1 MGSRKGEGR
10 EEMKCKN
17 CNHEIR
23 EGARFCAECGFPVEL
38 EESKEE
44 VEFLFCNQCGRKM
57 AKGQKKCAYCSGQ
70 GEEEILT
77 EGGEEKKEKKPIKIN
92 PVKPKK
98 KKTEYIVIRGLTV
111 GIIVVVGMIVLLLC
125 MNFLGKDRTGNNT
138 DDNANSSKTEAP
150 DTTENTGKK
159 TTQDITGTTRST
171 EKIDVQF
178 ENIYENSR
186 EHAVITAKLPDGNVL
201 WTVETESYEAA
212 QLDNCVSIGQ
222 NGDGY
227 YYVEAGIVVK
237 LDLETGKEVWKC
249 TDVNVGSPTQTAT
262 AFGDDGT
269 IYVSGYLEPEFVE
282 IDKNGKLVYQIQKF
296 SEDSQYFWPY
306 KMEYRSSYIK
316 IYFEGNLDEDKDTVV
331 QLNLDDY
338 SYATEDESGQ
348 TDINSSTTVSATGES
363 GQEITLEGVD
373 SSNQPN
379 YDNCVS
385 LSDYQKIVIK
395 EGEFSFGY
403 PKNFFNKVEKEG
415 DNYTFTSKGGKAT
428 LIVKHEKG
436 SGDKVADVEKAYKF
450 LEGKIDMEDEKNA
463 QKKVADKEKNG
474 WTRCIYTGLYI
485 DDPNQSVYFIGVSNG
500 EDVYTVDFE
509 YSDPDVDDFYTPQNY
524 MIDCL
529 YRLCDHSGADYE
541 ARTYQ
546 QFLKDDLGTKK

>member
-1 MGSRKGEGR
+1 
-10 EEMKCKN
+10 MKCKN

-23 EGARFCAECGFPVEL
+23 EGARFCAECGFPVDL
-38 EESKEE
+38 EESEE
-44 VEFLFCNQCGRKM
+44 EFSFCNQCGRKM

-77 EGGEEKKEKKPIKIN
+77 EGGEGKKGKKTIKIN

-98 KKTEYIVIRGLTV
+98 KKTEDIVIISLKV
-111 GIIVVVGMIVLLLC
+111 GIIVVVSMIIVLLC
-125 MNFLGKDRTGNNT
+125 TNFLRKDGTGNNKS
-138 DDNANSSKTEAP
+138 DNSETETS
-150 DTTENTGKK
+150 DTTRNTRKE
-159 TTQDITGTTRST
+159 TTDNTASMTGNT

-178 ENIYENSR
+178 QNIYENSR
-186 EHAVITAKLPDGNVL
+186 EHAVITAKLQDGNVL

-212 QLDNCVSIGQ
+212 QLENCVPIGQ

-249 TDVNVGSPTQTAT
+249 TDVNVGSPAQTAT

-269 IYVSGYLEPEFVE
+269 IYISGYLEPEFVE
-282 IDKNGKLVYQIQKF
+282 IDKNGKLIYKIQKF

-348 TDINSSTTVSATGES
+348 VDINSSTTVSATGES

-385 LSDYQKIVIK
+385 LSNYQKLVVT

-415 DNYTFTSKGGKAT
+415 DNYTFTSEGGKAT

-436 SGDKVADVEKAYKF
+436 SGDKVSDVQNAYKF

-463 QKKVADKEKNG
+463 QKRVADKEKNG

-546 QFLKDDLGTKK
+546 QFLVDDLGTKK